1 MKKYLFI
8 FLSILLV
15 SVTYAHGFKFMGG
28 LNLSKYA
35 VEPEE
40 NGIEWKNKTGFLA
53 GAGIDIS
60 LVPNIAIEI
69 DALYFQKGSK
79 RKSAV
84 EDLDY
89 ILNVISVPALLR
101 IKFLPGPSPYILGG
115 GEFSFI
121 LSHKIYEEDIEEED
135 IKEKTKSFDYGL
147 VFGAGFEMTMPGASI
162 FIEGRYNIG
171 MNNIIKEPVG
181 DESMKT
187 MAIVVIIGIKI

>member
-35 VEPEE
+35 VEPEVS
-40 NGIEWKNKTGFLA
+40 GIEWKNKTGFLA

-60 LVPNIAIEI
+60 LVPPIAIEI

-79 RKSAV
+79 V
-84 EDLDY
+84 EVLGVEQDY
-89 ILNVISVPALLR
+89 TLNVISIPALLR

-115 GEFSFI
+115 GEFSLI
-121 LSHKIYEEDIEEED
+121 LSHEFEEED
-135 IKEKTKSFDYGL
+135 IKENFKSFDYGL
-147 VFGAGFEMTMPGASI
+147 VFGAGFEMKMPGASL

-171 MNNIIKEPVG
+171 MNNIIKDPVG
-181 DESMKT
+181 DESIKT
-187 MAIVVIIGIKI
+187 KAIVVIVGIKI

>member
-1 MKKYLFI
+1 MKKFLFI

-35 VEPEE
+35 VEPEVS
-40 NGIEWKNKTGFLA
+40 GIEWKNKTGFLA

-79 RKSAV
+79 V
-84 EDLDY
+84 EVLGVEKDY
-89 ILNVISVPALLR
+89 TLNVISIPALLR

-115 GEFSFI
+115 GEFSLI
-121 LSHKIYEEDIEEED
+121 LSHEFEEED
-135 IKEKTKSFDYGL
+135 IKENFKSFDYGL

-171 MNNIIKEPVG
+171 MNNIKKDPVG
-181 DESMKT
+181 DESIKT
-187 MAIVVIIGIKI
+187 KAIVVIVGIKI

>member
-35 VEPEE
+35 VEPEVSA
-40 NGIEWKNKTGFLA
+40 IEWKNKTGFLA

-79 RKSAV
+79 V
-84 EDLDY
+84 EVLGVEQDY
-89 ILNVISVPALLR
+89 TLNVISIPALLR

-115 GEFSFI
+115 GEFSLI
-121 LSHKIYEEDIEEED
+121 LSHEFEEED
-135 IKEKTKSFDYGL
+135 IKENFKSFDYGL
-147 VFGAGFEMTMPGASI
+147 VFGAGFEMKMPGASI

-171 MNNIIKEPVG
+171 MNNIIKDPVG
-181 DESMKT
+181 DESIKT
-187 MAIVVIIGIKI
+187 KAIVVIVGIKI